1 MFGARLSGTGSS
13 ESEKVDIQALVWL
26 DRILAAA
33 ARRREAKI
41 TVYVFYWLNAC
52 FYGVFDRSR
61 GRFEAGCARAR
72 PREGGRREEDA
83 PSARTLGDPWGRWR
97 GPRHPGRSLVMTNL
111 PEGGQVWAPDTPTHP
126 N

>member
-1 MFGARLSGTGSS
+1 MFLACLSGTGSN
-13 ESEKVDIQALVWL
+13 ESEKVDIQALVRL
-26 DRILAAA
+26 DRILAA

-41 TVYVFYWLNAC
+41 TVYVFYWLNTC

-61 GRFEAGCARAR
+61 GRLKAGCARAR
-72 PREGGRREEDA
+72 PREGGKREEDA

-111 PEGGQVWAPDTPTHP
+111 PEFAQSV
-126 N
+126 